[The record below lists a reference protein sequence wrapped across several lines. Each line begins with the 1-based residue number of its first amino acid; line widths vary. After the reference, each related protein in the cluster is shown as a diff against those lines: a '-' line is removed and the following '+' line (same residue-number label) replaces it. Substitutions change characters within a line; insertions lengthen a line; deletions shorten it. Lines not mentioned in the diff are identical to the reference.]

1 MRKFHRFCLY
11 LVVVATAALLQGCFG
26 SFSLT
31 RTIYHANNN
40 VYASV
45 PGDATQRKIAQSAVM
60 WLFIPVYAGAGI
72 ADAAVFNV
80 IEFWT
85 GNRTEISQ
93 LQQNIGKTTV
103 ALEPSVDGREAVMTV
118 TQDGRVI
125 SQDRLVKIS
134 ETALEV
140 RDMKGHVRGVIVK
153 GEDGHMRFHDLKG
166 HILEA
171 TARH

>member
-1 MRKFHRFCLY
+1 MIKLRRFYLY
-11 LVVVATAALLQGCFG
+11 MVLAAAAALLQGCFG

-45 PGDATQRKIAQSAVM
+45 PGDNTQRKIAQSAVM

-85 GNRTEISQ
+85 GNKTEISQ
-93 LQQNIGKTTV
+93 LHQNSGKATI
-103 ALEPSVDGREAVMTV
+103 ALEPSADGREAVMTV
-118 TQDGRVI
+118 TRDGCVI
-125 SQDRLVKIS
+125 HQARLVKIS
-134 ETALEV
+134 ATALEV
-140 RDMKGHVRGVIVK
+140 RDMNGRVRGVIIK
-153 GEDGHMRFHDLKG
+153 GEDGRTRYQDLSG
-166 HILEA
+166 QLLEA
-171 TARH
+171 TVRP